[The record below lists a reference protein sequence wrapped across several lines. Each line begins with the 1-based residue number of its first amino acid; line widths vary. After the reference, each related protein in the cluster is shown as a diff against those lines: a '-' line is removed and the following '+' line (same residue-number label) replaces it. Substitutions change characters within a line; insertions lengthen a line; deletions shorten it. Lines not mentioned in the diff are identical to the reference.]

1 MGSDGCRDT
10 AGWDKPPYPIGKRKT
25 NNEGRMLNVECR
37 SGGGSGGPE
46 NADLGPENAKIEVFR
61 AENGSNGLVF
71 APAGELGGLAD
82 PAGQAGGGGRSSAPR
97 KKGNQCPIT
106 NIQFPRGGLA
116 FRINLWHSSLRE
128 RVVPKGQGVGLGG
141 AAPVGDSGR
150 DQRVHK
156 R

>member
-1 MGSDGCRDT
+1 MS
-10 AGWDKPPYPIGKRKT
+10 K
-25 NNEGRMLNVECR
+25 VEVGGLRR
-37 SGGGSGGPE
+37 SEKADFGPE
-46 NADLGPENAKIEVFR
+46 NEKIAGFR

-71 APAGELGGLAD
+71 APAGEFCGLAD
-82 PAGQAGGGGRSSAPR
+82 PAGQKGVVGRVVFVDVEIAHEGIIGRAGWKRAQLGAAEEGESMS
-97 KKGNQCPIT
+97 N
-106 NIQFPRGGLA
+106 NNVQFPMGELA
-116 FRINLWHSSLRE
+116 FRINLWHSSPRE